1 MDSVLMKIFPCILF
15 CSSVNDIL
23 GWSGVLSTVRVD
35 RDQTDK
41 ELSDC
46 FVRSIATQ
54 RFGDLLAVRNVVR
67 MGRAWNVVGADV
79 SFGAEIILVTF
90 LRLLIS
96 GARLPSSFLV

>member
-1 MDSVLMKIFPCILF
+1 MLINPKMDSVLMKIFPCILF

-23 GWSGVLSTVRVD
+23 GWSGVLVLSTVRVD

-54 RFGDLLAVRNVVR
+54 RFGDLRAVRNVVR
-67 MGRAWNVVGADV
+67 MGRA
-79 SFGAEIILVTF
+79 
-90 LRLLIS
+90 
-96 GARLPSSFLV
+96 